1 MQDDPAS
8 ELMRQRL
15 VELRAALI
23 ELNSGLAEVSEAL
36 QEVALRSG
44 SQACLDARAQADA
57 LIDRLRH

>member
-1 MQDDPAS
+1 
-8 ELMRQRL
+8 MRQRL